1 MGPPGPPSTG
11 ITGMLPAMTVVGSRY
26 RIVNKRAQGGMAA
39 VYEAVDLRIS
49 DKRWA
54 IKEMSHA
61 QITGPLE
68 RQQAIEAFKR
78 EASMLSNLSHAN
90 LPKVVDYFSEGN
102 REFLVMEFIDGQSLL
117 EMLAQQGNQSFT
129 EEQVLNW
136 ALDLCNVLEYLHKQN
151 IVFRDLKPSNI
162 MVERNG
168 TVRLI
173 DFGIVRFFKPGKATD
188 TTKFGTI
195 GYAPP
200 EQYGQGQTDA
210 RSDIYALGATM
221 HHLLTAADPSQNPL
235 QFQPIRALNPA
246 VSAETE
252 QAVMTALNPAPEQ
265 RWPSAVAL
273 RKALLKSPSANLA
286 NLPRAMIAPGSTPS
300 SGPRPITTRLLLAVS
315 QMSTQQLIIMI
326 AGLVTFFALLT
337 ATAGPVIQRD
347 LPDVWRAV
355 PLFFIAG
362 PAAWAA
368 SHRRGAAFATHGLVS
383 ALVFFIS
390 AGFSTTLLLAAGV
403 SAAVMEGGIAAGRYR
418 RSDALWLAGVAAL
431 AWIAQ
436 SLITSGLT
444 VSANKGI
451 SLTLAALLGV
461 AGWFLGDLFWQ
472 GQRMRRGDLL

>member
-11 ITGMLPAMTVVGSRY
+11 ITGMLPAMTVVGGRY

-49 DKRWA
+49 GKRWA
-54 IKEMSHA
+54 VKEMSHA
-61 QITGPLE
+61 QITSPLE
-68 RQQAIEAFKR
+68 RQQAIDAFKQ
-78 EASMLSNLSHAN
+78 EASMLSNLSHPN
-90 LPKVVDYFSEGN
+90 LPKVVDYFTEGN
-102 REFLVMEFIDGQSLL
+102 REFLVMEFIDGRSLL
-117 EMLAQQGNQSFT
+117 EMLAERSNRPFG
-129 EEQVLNW
+129 EEEIVNW
-136 ALDLCNVLEYLHKQN
+136 ALDLCDVLDYLHQQN

-162 MVERNG
+162 MIDRAS
-168 TVRLI
+168 TVKLI

-221 HHLLTAADPSQNPL
+221 HHLLTGADPSQNPL
-235 QFQPIRALNPA
+235 RFQPVRALNPA
-246 VSAETE
+246 VSRETE
-252 QAVMTALNPAPEQ
+252 RAVMTAVSQAPEK
-265 RWPSAVAL
+265 RWPNASAF
-273 RKALLKSPSANLA
+273 RKALLDSPSANLA
-286 NLPRAMIAPGSTPS
+286 NLPRARVAPSSTPAA
-300 SGPRPITTRLLLAVS
+300 GPKPITTRLLLAVS

-326 AGLVTFFALLT
+326 AGLVTFFAVLT

-347 LPDVWRAV
+347 LPMVWRAV

-362 PAAWAA
+362 PTAWAA

-390 AGFSTTLLLAAGV
+390 AGFSATLLLAAGV

-418 RSDALWLAGVAAL
+418 RSDALWLAGVTAL

-436 SLITSGLT
+436 SLVTTGLT
-444 VSANKGI
+444 VSVNKGI
-451 SLTLAALLGV
+451 SLVLAVIVGV
-461 AGWFLGDLFWQ
+461 AGWFFGDLFWQ
-472 GQRMRRGDLL
+472 GQRMRRGELL